1 MFSFIPLALVIS
13 LIFNAPA
20 LWDAFNNPQADLFGS
35 LIRLVLVAVLVT
47 VVLSIVNRVMGHYLA
62 HPKIDVV
69 PSSVVPEAPGSDVG
83 AEPIEATGELGAGDG
98 AGDPEASATP

>member
-20 LWDAFNNPQADLFGS
+20 LWDAFNNPQADLFGT
-35 LIRLVLVAVLVT
+35 LIRLVLVAVLVM
-47 VVLSIVNRVMGHYLA
+47 VVLSMVNRVMGHYLA

-69 PSSVVPEAPGSDVG
+69 PSSVVPAAAGSDVG
-83 AEPIEATGELGAGDG
+83 AEPIEAAGVLGAGDSDQ
-98 AGDPEASATP
+98 AKPSTSS